1 VSGAPLL
8 ALSNLRKSFGGIRAV
23 DDVTLAVAP
32 GELVGLIGPNGSGK
46 TTLLNLVTGFYRPER
61 GRVRLLGQDIAGHRP
76 NEVFRAGVVRMF
88 QQVRVF
94 RRLTA
99 LQNLEVA
106 GRTAGLTATA
116 ARRRAGA
123 VLERLGLA
131 RHAGDEVGA
140 LSGGQQKLV
149 EFGGCFM
156 PEPKLVVLDEP
167 FAAIHPTVK
176 LVMVDVIGER
186 HAAGQAFMVVS
197 HDIPAI
203 MRLCPRIV
211 CMNAG
216 AVIADG
222 PTEQV
227 MAERAVVEAYL
238 GGHVPMRGG
247 GPGGSGP

>member
-1 VSGAPLL
+1 MSAPALL
-8 ALSNLRKSFGGIRAV
+8 TLSELRKSFGGIVAV
-23 DDVTLAVAP
+23 DDVTLSVAA

-46 TTLLNLVTGFYRPER
+46 TTLLNLVTGFYPPER
-61 GRVRLLGQDIAGHRP
+61 GRVRLLGEDIAGHRP
-76 NEVFRAGVVRMF
+76 NQIFRAGVVRMF
-88 QQVRVF
+88 QQVHVF

-106 GRTAGLTATA
+106 GRTAGIA
-116 ARRRAGA
+116 A
-123 VLERLGLA
+123 
-131 RHAGDEVGA
+131 HADQDVGE

-176 LVMVDVIGER
+176 QVMVEVIAER

-203 MRLCPRIV
+203 MRLCPRTV

-222 PTEQV
+222 PTEEV
-227 MAERAVVEAYL
+227 MADRAVVEAYL
-238 GGHVPMRGG
+238 GGHGA
-247 GPGGSGP
+247 

>member
-1 VSGAPLL
+1 VSAAVLL
-8 ALSNLRKSFGGIRAV
+8 ALSHLHKSFGGISAV
-23 DDVTLAVAP
+23 ADVTLDLAP

-46 TTLLNLVTGFYRPER
+46 TTLLNLVTGFYPPER
-61 GRVRLLGQDIAGHRP
+61 GRVGLSGDDITGHRP
-76 NEVFRAGVVRMF
+76 NQIFRAGVVRMF

-99 LQNLEVA
+99 LQNLEIP
-106 GRTAGLTATA
+106 GRTAGLTAGA
-116 ARRRAGA
+116 ARRRAHG
-123 VLERLGLA
+123 VLARLGLGP
-131 RHAGDEVGA
+131 HADDEVGA

-156 PEPKLVVLDEP
+156 PQPKLVVLDEP
-167 FAAIHPTVK
+167 FAAIHPTLK
-176 LVMVDVIGER
+176 QVMVDVIGER

-203 MRLCPRIV
+203 MRLCPRTV

-216 AVIADG
+216 AIIADG

-227 MAERAVVEAYL
+227 MADRAVVEAYL
-238 GGHVPMRGG
+238 GGH
-247 GPGGSGP
+247 GP

>member
-1 VSGAPLL
+1 MSAALL
-8 ALSNLRKSFGGIRAV
+8 ALSGLRKSFGGILAV
-23 DDVTLAVAP
+23 ADVTLAIAP

-46 TTLLNLVTGFYRPER
+46 TTLLNLITGFYPPEH
-61 GRVRLLGQDIAGHRP
+61 GRVRLLDRDVSGQPPDAI
-76 NEVFRAGVVRMF
+76 FRAGLTRMF

-106 GRTAGLTATA
+106 GRAAGLSAAA
-116 ARRRAGA
+116 ARQRASRL
-123 VLERLGLA
+123 LERLGLA
-131 RHAGDEVGA
+131 PHAGDEVGA

-156 PEPKLVVLDEP
+156 SEPRLVVLDEP

-176 LVMVDVIGER
+176 QVMVDVIGER
-186 HAAGQAFMVVS
+186 HAAGQAFLVVS

-203 MRLCPRIV
+203 MRLCPRTV

-227 MAERAVVEAYL
+227 MTDRGVVEAYL
-238 GGHVPMRGG
+238 GGHAR
-247 GPGGSGP
+247 